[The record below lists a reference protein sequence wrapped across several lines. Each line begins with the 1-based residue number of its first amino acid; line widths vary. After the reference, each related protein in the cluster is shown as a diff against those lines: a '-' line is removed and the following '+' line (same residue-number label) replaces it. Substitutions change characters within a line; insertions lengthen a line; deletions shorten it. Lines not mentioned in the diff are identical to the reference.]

1 MSLAADTLTAP
12 ARERAPRIPRR
23 TLRPVTVAPTRE
35 QRRARPRALAATIAV
50 SGVFAILLAQL
61 MLSIQLSEGAYRLSA
76 AESQLVELNRDAQ
89 VLTENLARLESPQNV
104 AAQAES
110 LGMVVNSSSAY
121 LRLADAAVL
130 GVPVAASAEAGVLDG
145 ANSIVGNVL
154 LADVPLVVPALTP
167 EAAAADAA
175 AADAAAAEAAAA
187 AAAGVAPPPD
197 GTAPL
202 TSAEQSAS
210 TAPPIPLDQPAGP
223 EPLPAPITR

>member
-1 MSLAADTLTAP
+1 MSIAADTLGAPAP
-12 ARERAPRIPRR
+12 ARGPRTPRR
-23 TLRPVTVAPTRE
+23 TLRPVVVAPSRE

-76 AESQLVELNRDAQ
+76 AEAQLVELNRDAQ

-130 GVPVAASAEAGVLDG
+130 GVPVAASAQSGVLDG
-145 ANSIVGNVL
+145 RDSIVGNVL
-154 LADVPLVVPALTP
+154 LADVPLVVPAAAG
-167 EAAAADAA
+167 EAS
-175 AADAAAAEAAAA
+175 
-187 AAAGVAPPPD
+187 GVAPMPSPP
-197 GTAPL
+197 GPL
-202 TSAEQSAS
+202 ASAEQPA
-210 TAPPIPLDQPAGP
+210 AAVPPTGP

>member
-1 MSLAADTLTAP
+1 MSIAADTLGAPVP
-12 ARERAPRIPRR
+12 ARGPRIPRR
-23 TLRPVTVAPTRE
+23 TLRPVVVAPSRE

-76 AESQLVELNRDAQ
+76 AEAQLVELNRDAQ

-130 GVPVAASAEAGVLDG
+130 GVPVAASAQSGVLDG
-145 ANSIVGNVL
+145 RDSMVGNVL
-154 LADVPLVVPALTP
+154 LADVPLVVPAAAG
-167 EAAAADAA
+167 EAS
-175 AADAAAAEAAAA
+175 
-187 AAAGVAPPPD
+187 GVAPMPSPP
-197 GTAPL
+197 GPL
-202 TSAEQSAS
+202 ASAEQPA
-210 TAPPIPLDQPAGP
+210 AAVPPAGP

>member
-1 MSLAADTLTAP
+1 MSLLADTQP
-12 ARERAPRIPRR
+12 IGRPERAPRAPKR

-61 MLSIQLSEGAYRLSA
+61 MLSIQLSDGAYRLSA
-76 AESQLVELNRDAQ
+76 AEAQLVELNRDAQ
-89 VLTENLARLESPQNV
+89 VLTEDLARLESPQNL

-130 GVPVAASAEAGVLDG
+130 GTPVAASAQSGVLDG
-145 ANSIVGNVL
+145 RDSNVGNVL
-154 LADVPLVVPALTP
+154 LADVPLVVPATAG
-167 EAAAADAA
+167 EAS
-175 AADAAAAEAAAA
+175 
-187 AAAGVAPPPD
+187 GVAPVPSSPGPLASTD
-197 GTAPL
+197 TPADAEGGAPAAPL
-202 TSAEQSAS
+202 
-210 TAPPIPLDQPAGP
+210 APVAPAAP